1 MGKVNVRFKNM
12 RFENQQ
18 FLSLDDPTGSGDHEN
33 IYGRAQENIYG
44 EKQDYFEKIHDANG
58 KIFSDCVKK
67 AVNIRAIQSHTPW
80 HSLRNNPIVFSD
92 LDAENRKFWEMT
104 EKDLEDARNSI
115 RYTKAVNS
123 SYG

>member
-1 MGKVNVRFKNM
+1 MGKVNVKM
-12 RFENQQ
+12 SFENQQ
-18 FLSLDDPTGSGDHEN
+18 FLSLDDPRGSGDHEN

-58 KIFSDCVKK
+58 KIFNDCVRK
-67 AVNIRAIQSHTPW
+67 AVNIRAIQTHTPW

-104 EKDLEDARNSI
+104 EKDLEEARNSI